1 MNTLIITIY
10 SIIFIII
17 LHLLIKHM
25 LLREKIYKKVNILNN
40 VSEIN
45 NDFPKINIE
54 ENFSDTKNCNL
65 NIVKNELDDNMEK
78 QLTDYLTQNED
89 IYKQKTD
96 IYSEPQQK
104 EQVQGANKYNDLSS
118 SNFDSENLGL
128 DKYYEKVVDIHKEI
142 NIPSQSFPKEK
153 ELKDP
158 KINLNTKIPDNQ
170 SQKDSDILWEYKDEN
185 IMNGGE
191 INGGLYGWDSTTNS
205 QYASLDDNNTIL
217 PNTQN

>member
-65 NIVKNELDDNMEK
+65 NI
-78 QLTDYLTQNED
+78 
-89 IYKQKTD
+89 
-96 IYSEPQQK
+96 
-104 EQVQGANKYNDLSS
+104 
-118 SNFDSENLGL
+118 
-128 DKYYEKVVDIHKEI
+128 
-142 NIPSQSFPKEK
+142 
-153 ELKDP
+153 
-158 KINLNTKIPDNQ
+158 
-170 SQKDSDILWEYKDEN
+170 
-185 IMNGGE
+185 
-191 INGGLYGWDSTTNS
+191 
-205 QYASLDDNNTIL
+205 
-217 PNTQN
+217 